1 MILDFDSRFSGD
13 DQRAMAAR
21 HPSSQFDR
29 TPPTGRTATGP
40 AVVARVSGSAWIAD
54 CPTLGC
60 GGAEYVSFDRPV
72 FFCCECR
79 NREAGHAYL
88 PVVVPAPKLRAE
100 IAAVL
105 EARPE
110 PSTRHWYPR
119 ETVAQLRA
127 ENRAH
132 GVPETVGR

>member
-1 MILDFDSRFSGD
+1 MILNFDTRFDGAD
-13 DQRAMAAR
+13 LRVVAAR
-21 HPSSQFDR
+21 HPSSMRDR
-29 TPPTGRTATGP
+29 TPPSGQTATGP

-79 NREAGHAYL
+79 NQAAGNDYL
-88 PVVVPAPKLRAE
+88 PVVVPKPEKRTE
-100 IAAVL
+100 IEAIL
-105 EARPE
+105 DARPA
-110 PSTRHWYPR
+110 PSTRHWYPH

-132 GVPETVGR
+132 GIPETAGR